1 MIPRGG
7 SVVFEV
13 HVGESRAARDRTREG
28 SRVLPENRRRLGRA
42 ERGDGE
48 STVRSKRLHRA
59 GRDAIEP
66 RDGEEHDR
74 RGRVG
79 LSVVE
84 KVVHLADEVGVPPPE
99 DEGGAGVGVRVGRRL
114 GGDDRLSDP
123 RERLPMEEVPVHV
136 VLIPDETQ
144 LLRRAS
150 AVGRR
155 PRARVARVRRVPSG
169 LRRVAGEV
177 SKNPLRVGQPR
188 LRLSGGGASFKVPSR
203 GVDVLALDEAH
214 ERSMKMSARMR
225 SERDEVGVLVA
236 PLRSRRHVDD
246 EFADARSDARALAHV
261 AQRHRRRQ
269 ELLAGRLIALLH
281 VHEASRIRDAD
292 RDYDSGLAGSKSIS
306 WRTRDRAERI
316 RGGIHR
322 RLEVD
327 CGGETRRETAAAQA
341 ELAAV
346 KVTED
351 FDRFVESGDGRG
363 GNLPP
368 ARSVEE
374 TCKVR
379 SRWVPSSSTRRRG
392 VMSPDSLLSL
402 RMFRMC
408 GPTTRKTHRATS
420 RVRSCLWC
428 AIQWSFAFSFI
439 TMYARDTY
447 SRRDNAWR
455 RHARLA

>member
-155 PRARVARVRRVPSG
+155 ARTRARACVAF
-169 LRRVAGEV
+169 RVASDASPERFRRTRSASASRV
-177 SKNPLRVGQPR
+177 FASAAAAPASKFRRAASTSSPSMR
-188 LRLSGGGASFKVPSR
+188 LT
-203 GVDVLALDEAH
+203 
-214 ERSMKMSARMR
+214 SAR
-225 SERDEVGVLVA
+225 
-236 PLRSRRHVDD
+236 
-246 EFADARSDARALAHV
+246 
-261 AQRHRRRQ
+261 
-269 ELLAGRLIALLH
+269 
-281 VHEASRIRDAD
+281 
-292 RDYDSGLAGSKSIS
+292 
-306 WRTRDRAERI
+306 
-316 RGGIHR
+316 
-322 RLEVD
+322 
-327 CGGETRRETAAAQA
+327 
-341 ELAAV
+341 
-346 KVTED
+346 
-351 FDRFVESGDGRG
+351 
-363 GNLPP
+363 
-368 ARSVEE
+368 
-374 TCKVR
+374 
-379 SRWVPSSSTRRRG
+379 
-392 VMSPDSLLSL
+392 
-402 RMFRMC
+402 
-408 GPTTRKTHRATS
+408 
-420 RVRSCLWC
+420 
-428 AIQWSFAFSFI
+428 
-439 TMYARDTY
+439 
-447 SRRDNAWR
+447 
-455 RHARLA
+455 